1 MPCRRPL
8 PPGAGMLELAG
19 GGAPP
24 SVYNAAAGQL
34 VGRIGTSVSQSPA
47 LHLHSRGAD
56 DTLAIGRALGHCLLP
71 GDVLVLSGTLGA
83 GKTTL
88 TQGIARGLG
97 IEDYVTSP
105 TFTLVNEYRPRAA
118 GPALYHVDLYRT
130 SGAAEALDLGLD
142 EYLGLADLPAGVAVL
157 EWAERAPDA
166 LPTEF
171 LLVRIERGDDVD
183 SAPAE
188 PGDEPRRLTI
198 FLRGE
203 RYERRRDALVAA
215 LRDYTARDPAADEY
229 ASGD

>member
-1 MPCRRPL
+1 MSR
-8 PPGAGMLELAG
+8 
-19 GGAPP
+19 
-24 SVYNAAAGQL
+24 
-34 VGRIGTSVSQSPA
+34 SPA
-47 LHLHSRGAD
+47 LRLRSRGAD
-56 DTLAIGRALGHCLLP
+56 ETLAIGRAIGRFLLP

-105 TFTLVNEYRPRAA
+105 TFTLVNEYRPRGS

-166 LPTEF
+166 LPTEY
-171 LLVRIERGDDVD
+171 LLIRLERADGAD
-183 SAPAE
+183 SSAASE
-188 PGDEPRRLTI
+188 PGDEPRHLAI

-203 RYERRRDALVAA
+203 RYERRRDTLAEA
-215 LRDYTARDPAADEY
+215 LRAYSGGVHAA
-229 ASGD
+229 GD